1 MRPVAALFVLF
12 WLALGAAAAPPSA
25 PDIDPVFHAWQGKVP
40 GGAVGVVLKDKLV
53 YSKGYGMANL
63 AKGIPNTPQTLYD
76 LASVSKQFCAT
87 AVLLQAQK
95 GKLSL
100 KAGLGTYLPGLP
112 DYAAKTPVE
121 NLLNMTSG
129 FPDYDFDGAVD
140 RKTLIAT
147 LNEGEPS
154 FRAGSRYEYLN
165 MNYALLTYVVQK
177 VASQSMGQVLEYG
190 IFRPLKMSHTVFLS
204 KADQVIADRAVGYA
218 KNGSGWSK
226 SVSDSPGVA
235 DGNVFSSVEDLSLW
249 ARDLLRGSS
258 LLTPES
264 LKKAWT
270 SGRAGGEETGYGF
283 GFEIDEHEG
292 YRRISHTGSWYGTAT
307 YVALYPQLKLGV
319 IVLSNRE
326 DEDVYSLGEQ
336 VEDLYLNSARP

>member
-1 MRPVAALFVLF
+1 MRPLTVLL
-12 WLALGAAAAPPSA
+12 LALWLTVGSAAAPSGSE
-25 PDIDPVFHAWQGKVP
+25 IDSIFKTWNGKVP

-63 AKGIPNTPQTLYD
+63 DKGIPSSPQTVYD

-87 AVLLQAQK
+87 AVLLQVQK
-95 GKLSL
+95 GRLSL
-100 KAGLGTYLPGLP
+100 KSGLGSYLPGLP

-129 FPDYDFDGAVD
+129 FPDYDYERDPTRDA
-140 RKTLIAT
+140 LIET
-147 LNEGEPS
+147 LNDEEPS
-154 FRAGSRYEYLN
+154 FRAGARYEYLN

-177 VASQSMGQVLEYG
+177 VAGQSMGQVLEQG
-190 IFRPLKMSHTVFLS
+190 IFKPLKMSHSAFLG
-204 KADQVIADRAVGYA
+204 KAGQGIPNRAVGYVQE
-218 KNGSGWSK
+218 GQGWSQ

-235 DGNVFSSVEDLSLW
+235 DGNVFSSVDDLSLW

-258 LLTPES
+258 LLTPDS

-270 SGRAGGEETGYGF
+270 SGKAGGELTGYGF

-292 YRRISHTGSWYGTAT
+292 YRRISHTGSWYGTAS
-307 YVALYPQLKLGV
+307 YLSVYPQLKLAV

-326 DEDVYSLGEQ
+326 DEDVYSLGEE
-336 VEDLYLNSARP
+336 VEDLYLP